1 MTSNCLHDSTP
12 AYGML
17 SIVVT
22 TVYHFSAVYLYCR
35 LKTSAMVTFLS
46 YFLILWQ
53 SCMGHL
59 LHWYDAG
66 CCNKA
71 GHFEPSKLFVFFYDH
86 GTGGLN

>member
-46 YFLILWQ
+46 YFLIL
-53 SCMGHL
+53 
-59 LHWYDAG
+59 
-66 CCNKA
+66 
-71 GHFEPSKLFVFFYDH
+71 
-86 GTGGLN
+86 